1 MLRSTTPPC
10 PHHVPDNFITFHFRA
25 PGRNDIVS
33 APFVAME
40 FPCLVN
46 EHWDS
51 SCPIQFCVGHT
62 QAHTQA
68 QEAHS
73 SSPNFLF
80 FFSSCSLSTLFL
92 FCEHAVQKKLNY
104 FKCHEIFVIFFLL
117 QSSLRLAFLAEIILL
132 CTCTKVLNTCE

>member
-25 PGRNDIVS
+25 PGRNHIVS
-33 APFVAME
+33 VPFEAME

-51 SCPIQFCVGHT
+51 SCPLQFCLGHK

-68 QEAHS
+68 QTHFS
-73 SSPNFLF
+73 F
-80 FFSSCSLSTLFL
+80 FIFSSCCLSALFL
-92 FCEHAVQKKLNY
+92 FCDHAVQKKKTQLY
-104 FKCHEIFVIFFLL
+104 QISFEYRDAYCHFLTEQQWKRTSVHFPL
-117 QSSLRLAFLAEIILL
+117 YSFL
-132 CTCTKVLNTCE
+132 K